1 VGAGL
6 VFWHSLISVIGF
18 TEDSQKPLDMED
30 VRMKRA
36 SIIVV
41 FLSLL
46 FAFAAQAQMQMPK
59 PGPEHKK
66 LDYFLGTWS
75 TDGDMKPGPM
85 GPGGF
90 FIVIHSDMKMPMGTG
105 TGLAVMGYNADQ
117 KKYTYHEFNSMG
129 EAEAA
134 TGTVD
139 GDTWTWTDENM
150 MNGNVVHGR
159 YTMKILSPTSY
170 TFKYEVSQD
179 GNWTTVMDG
188 KTTKTK

>member
-1 VGAGL
+1 
-6 VFWHSLISVIGF
+6 
-18 TEDSQKPLDMED
+18 MED

-85 GPGGF
+85 GPGGKFTGTSHDEWMDGGF

-139 GDTWTWTDENM
+139 GDTWTWTDENK

>member
-1 VGAGL
+1 
-6 VFWHSLISVIGF
+6 
-18 TEDSQKPLDMED
+18 M
-30 VRMKRA
+30 
-36 SIIVV
+36 
-41 FLSLL
+41 
-46 FAFAAQAQMQMPK
+46 
-59 PGPEHKK
+59 
-66 LDYFLGTWS
+66 
-75 TDGDMKPGPM
+75 
-85 GPGGF
+85 
-90 FIVIHSDMKMPMGTG
+90 VIHSNMKMPMGAG

-139 GDTWTWTDENM
+139 GDTWAWTDENM

-179 GNWTTVMDG
+179 GNWITVMDG